1 MRREEGGGGCGGGF
15 CLCHNKTNV
24 PDFPIRLCHIPSS
37 LIINWQTISYS
48 PPCTVSWRRLIPPPS
63 VPPENHV
70 IPMKHNL
77 GSWEGRRE
85 GGVVVEDFACVTI
98 KLMYLI
104 SRSGSVIF
112 PPHWS
117 LIDRQFPIVPPV
129 QSVGGD
135 WSPLLP
141 FLLKTMWSPKSSPH
155 PWR

>member
-1 MRREEGGGGCGGGF
+1 MCDSRVILLVEIRRQSLLKVKVLSITWGHEKGGG
-15 CLCHNKTNV
+15 
-24 PDFPIRLCHIPSS
+24 R
-37 LIINWQTISYS
+37 
-48 PPCTVSWRRLIPPPS
+48 
-63 VPPENHV
+63 
-70 IPMKHNL
+70 
-77 GSWEGRRE
+77 

-155 PWR
+155 PWRWITNGSLWISVPVILSKELILNTCFPPLLLLLYPQCVDAIFHTPYS